1 MARLAVCGA
10 VMGVW
15 VGELAR
21 LAVCGTVIG
30 VWVGELARLAVCGT
44 VMGVRAGS
52 LHSYHGAPERK
63 IRLKSEKPAIP
74 RKTLHSPLIQLE
86 SSTTKMYT

>member
-1 MARLAVCGA
+1 MAHLAVCGA

-15 VGELAR
+15 VGELAH

-44 VMGVRAGS
+44 VMGVRASS

-74 RKTLHSPLIQLE
+74 RKTERLFRLKFEKS
-86 SSTTKMYT
+86 